1 MRRRAEL
8 GYLYDKRL
16 KSYNHKYAYSSKL
29 YSCMKNSLCSVW
41 CGFMIR
47 EPLIQTIFGREIG
60 ISLHLDK
67 ENKNYVS
74 AAYAA
79 QVQ

>member
-8 GYLYDKRL
+8 GYLYHKRL

-41 CGFMIR
+41 CGF
-47 EPLIQTIFGREIG
+47 
-60 ISLHLDK
+60 HDK
-67 ENKNYVS
+67 GAFDTNNIWARDWNLS
-74 AAYAA
+74 TFR
-79 QVQ
+79 